1 MTWKIKFYDGVLQ
14 SVLKMPPGI
23 QARIIRLFE
32 LIEKHGGN
40 LGAPHT
46 KPLGSGLFEL
56 RAKSDHGIGRVMFC
70 YTKDRSVFMLS
81 AFVKKS
87 QKLPL
92 NELQQARKRQHEV
105 TLHDS

>member
-14 SVLKMPPGI
+14 SVLGMPPGI
-23 QARIIRLFE
+23 QARIIKLLE
-32 LIEKHGGN
+32 LIATHGGN

-46 KPLGSGLFEL
+46 KSLGSGLFEL
-56 RAKSDHGIGRVMFC
+56 RAKSAEGIGRVIFC
-70 YTKDRSVFMLS
+70 YTKSSSVFMLI

-92 NELQQARKRQHEV
+92 KELKQARKRQNEV